1 MLHIKEYGEVVC
13 ERQAASLYSKGRV
26 MESIKEEYRKVE
38 EIPLELIDPFPDHPF
53 QVNDDDD
60 MMELTESVRERGI
73 LNPAVLRQKEAG
85 RYELLS
91 GHRRKRAAE
100 LAGLTTLKAEVV
112 QVNDEEAVI
121 IMCDSNLQRTNIL
134 PSEKAK
140 VYKMRLEAMK
150 HQGKRTDL
158 TSDPMGPKTTGVPSS
173 KKLAEEVG
181 DSRTQV
187 QRYIRLNDLVPEL
200 LDMVD
205 EGKMGLRPAV
215 ELSYLSEEKQRDLV
229 EQIDLEQCTPSLSQ
243 AMRLRKMDAEDE
255 LTASSIRSVMLED
268 KPNQRTPEVLVLR
281 DHRIFESLPKNLP
294 LSKREEFICKAVRF
308 YSRHLELKELDRETR

>member
-1 MLHIKEYGEVVC
+1 MYS
-13 ERQAASLYSKGRV
+13 ERRSMGKTS
-26 MESIKEEYRKVE
+26 EEYRKVD

-53 QVNDDDD
+53 QVKDDDD

-73 LNPAVLRQKEAG
+73 MDPAILRRKEDG

-112 QVNDEEAVI
+112 QVDHEEAVI
-121 IMCDSNLQRTNIL
+121 IMCDSNLQRSNIL

-150 HQGKRTDL
+150 HQGRRTDL
-158 TSDPMGPKTTGVPSS
+158 SSDPLVQKSRGITSS
-173 KKLAEEVG
+173 QKLAEEVG
-181 DSRTQV
+181 DSRTQI

-200 LDMVD
+200 LDLVD

-215 ELSYLSEEKQRDLV
+215 ELSYLPEAKQKDLV
-229 EQIDLEQCTPSLSQ
+229 EQIGMEQCTPTLSQ
-243 AMRLRKMDAEDE
+243 AMRMRKMEADNE
-255 LTASSIRSVMLED
+255 LTPSTMRTVMLED
-268 KPNQRTPEVLVLR
+268 KPNQREHEILIIK
-281 DHRIFESLPKNLP
+281 DSRIFESFPKGLP
-294 LSKREEFICKAVRF
+294 LAQREDFICKAVRF
-308 YSRHLELKELDRETR
+308 YARHLENKRTEREAR